1 MHKTITNVMVFFFST
16 HKTSHTVTN
25 YLILNWIKGDQI
37 VKKVVY
43 IRLMKNIKVPHRGS
57 IKLKDIALLY
67 SLTNQLEDLKDT
79 PIYTMTKQDQQIAV
93 IDRFL
98 IIDQLIQRYEDLEY
112 QFIGPQETIVRLDK
126 IKQKPSVW
134 IVSFVWF
141 LLFIGTAM
149 TIMNFHYDVSMQE
162 VQQKLH
168 YLFTGE
174 ENEFP
179 LWIQIPY
186 SIGLGLGMLLFFNR
200 WFKKKFNEEPSP
212 LEVELFNYQQD
223 LDQYVSYYENEVYD
237 KDHSD

>member
-1 MHKTITNVMVFFFST
+1 
-16 HKTSHTVTN
+16 
-25 YLILNWIKGDQI
+25 
-37 VKKVVY
+37 
-43 IRLMKNIKVPHRGS
+43 MKNIKISDIRS
-57 IKLKDIALLY
+57 IQLKDIALI
-67 SLTNQLEDLKDT
+67 SSVTNQLEDLKET
-79 PIYTMTKQDQQIAV
+79 PIYTITEQDHNITV

-98 IIDQLIQRYEDLEY
+98 IIDQLIQRYDDLEY
-112 QFIGPQETIVRLDK
+112 QFIGPEATIVRLEK
-126 IKQKPSVW
+126 VKQKPSIL
-134 IVSFVWF
+134 IVSFVWL

-174 ENEFP
+174 KNEFP
-179 LWIQIPY
+179 LWIQVPY

-200 WFKKKFNEEPSP
+200 WFKKKFNDEPSP

-223 LDQYVSYYENEVYD
+223 LDQYVSHHENEVYD

>member
-57 IKLKDIALLY
+57 IKLKDIALLS

-98 IIDQLIQRYEDLEY
+98 IIDQLILRYDDLEY
-112 QFIGPQETIVRLDK
+112 LFICPLDTNVRLVKFKQKHIVR
-126 IKQKPSVW
+126 IC
-134 IVSFVWF
+134 FFF
-141 LLFIGTAM
+141 LLIYFIGT
-149 TIMNFHYDVSMQE
+149 S
-162 VQQKLH
+162 L
-168 YLFTGE
+168 
-174 ENEFP
+174 
-179 LWIQIPY
+179 
-186 SIGLGLGMLLFFNR
+186 SI
-200 WFKKKFNEEPSP
+200 
-212 LEVELFNYQQD
+212 
-223 LDQYVSYYENEVYD
+223 
-237 KDHSD
+237 